1 MYYVLNPSRI
11 RVSKTSNE
19 VVLSE
24 AVEIAGHRN
33 CNDVLDRKIQ
43 CRCISIV
50 VWLGVT
56 EP

>member
-33 CNDVLDRKIQ
+33 CNDALDRKIQ